1 MILQTFLTVKRI
13 LITAKNS
20 FQTSKRNQ
28 QRKNRAKG
36 LVIAMKSGQS
46 YLSQVALPLLRLYE
60 TQIAYLSSYV

>member
-20 FQTSKRNQ
+20 FQTSKEINKEKLEQ
-28 QRKNRAKG
+28 KDQRPP
-36 LVIAMKSGQS
+36 MKSGQS

>member
-13 LITAKNS
+13 LIIAKNS

-28 QRKNRAKG
+28 QRKLEQKDQRPP
-36 LVIAMKSGQS
+36 MKSGQS